1 MNRVRTGCRE
11 QREYISCYHKNH
23 GKTSLGFQFL
33 ARDLKSWKCSP
44 VRSFFVSALLSVDD
58 WKKTQSQKSITVL
71 KSNKRQVTQTIVL
84 NISFPLGN
92 EKILIGM
99 NIRCWPELS
108 KSNLVWGM
116 PVACMLKYVKKKKN
130 NSKQTISYHCCCTPP
145 PPLSYFCHSIW
156 YAYPNVNI
164 RCWPELSEGNL
175 VWGVLIACML
185 KWVKKKTTTTT
196 KK

>member
-44 VRSFFVSALLSVDD
+44 VRSCFCVCLTKCRRL
-58 WKKTQSQKSITVL
+58 KKKKKNNHKKSITVL
-71 KSNKRQVTQTIVL
+71 KSNKRQVTLTIVL

-116 PVACMLKYVKKKKN
+116 PVACMLKCVKKT
-130 NSKQTISYHCCCTPP
+130 KQLKADYLFSLLLHPSPP
-145 PPLSYFCHSIW
+145 HFPIVAIQSNMHIQTWTL
-156 YAYPNVNI
+156 
-164 RCWPELSEGNL
+164 
-175 VWGVLIACML
+175 GVGLNCPKVI
-185 KWVKKKTTTTT
+185 
-196 KK
+196 

>member
-1 MNRVRTGCRE
+1 M
-11 QREYISCYHKNH
+11 
-23 GKTSLGFQFL
+23 
-33 ARDLKSWKCSP
+33 
-44 VRSFFVSALLSVDD
+44 
-58 WKKTQSQKSITVL
+58 
-71 KSNKRQVTQTIVL
+71 TQTIVL

-116 PVACMLKYVKKKKN
+116 PVACMLKYVKKKQN
-130 NSKQTISYHCCCTPP
+130 NSKQTISYHCCCTPPP

-175 VWGVLIACML
+175 VWGILIACML
-185 KWVKKKTTTTT
+185 KWVKKKNNNNN
-196 KK
+196 KKIIHADYLFSLFIVSAPPSPLPPTFLFSWGFSLEELL

>member
-44 VRSFFVSALLSVDD
+44 VRSCFCVCLTKCRRL
-58 WKKTQSQKSITVL
+58 KKKNKKKQSQKSITVL
-71 KSNKRQVTQTIVL
+71 KSNKRQVTLTIVL

-116 PVACMLKYVKKKKN
+116 PVACMLKCVKKT
-130 NSKQTISYHCCCTPP
+130 KQLKADYLFSLLLHPSPP
-145 PPLSYFCHSIW
+145 HFPIFVIQSDMHIQTWTL
-156 YAYPNVNI
+156 
-164 RCWPELSEGNL
+164 
-175 VWGVLIACML
+175 GVGLNCPKVI
-185 KWVKKKTTTTT
+185 
-196 KK
+196 

>member
-1 MNRVRTGCRE
+1 MQSGQKFFCVCLTKCR
-11 QREYISCYHKNH
+11 RLKKNTITKKHH
-23 GKTSLGFQFL
+23 GS
-33 ARDLKSWKCSP
+33 
-44 VRSFFVSALLSVDD
+44 
-58 WKKTQSQKSITVL
+58 

-145 PPLSYFCHSIW
+145 PPHFPIFVIQSDMHIQTWTL
-156 YAYPNVNI
+156 
-164 RCWPELSEGNL
+164 
-175 VWGVLIACML
+175 GVGLNCPKVI
-185 KWVKKKTTTTT
+185 
-196 KK
+196 

>member
-1 MNRVRTGCRE
+1 M
-11 QREYISCYHKNH
+11 
-23 GKTSLGFQFL
+23 
-33 ARDLKSWKCSP
+33 
-44 VRSFFVSALLSVDD
+44 
-58 WKKTQSQKSITVL
+58 
-71 KSNKRQVTQTIVL
+71 TQTIVL

-116 PVACMLKYVKKKKN
+116 PVACMLKCVKKT
-130 NSKQTISYHCCCTPP
+130 KQLKADYLFSLLLHPSP
-145 PPLSYFCHSIW
+145 PPLSFFCHSIW

-175 VWGVLIACML
+175 VWGILIACML
-185 KWVKKKTTTTT
+185 KWVKKKNNNNN
-196 KK
+196 KKIIHADYLFSLFIVSAPPSPLPPTFLFSWGFSLEELL